1 MKYRLLGKTGL
12 RVSRLTLGTMTFG
25 ASNWGCDEKTS
36 MRIISRYL
44 DAGGNCIDVAD
55 VYAGGLS
62 EIIVGKFLKNAQR
75 DKIILASKAGFPV
88 SQDPN
93 HQGLSRA
100 HLIDACNKSLK
111 RLGTDYLDLFYLH
124 LPDPT
129 VPPEEMF
136 HALDFLYKQ
145 GKIRY
150 AGVSNFPV
158 WEYTRLCVMAEK
170 NGYIS
175 ISAGQYLYNLIHRG
189 PEEELFPAA
198 KAFGTGLFAYSP
210 LAGGMLTGKYKGM
223 EKPVEGTRFSYREKT
238 DGVRFWH
245 ERGKK
250 IADRVLEIS
259 EKSGIPP
266 YKLAI
271 GWNLSRSEIS
281 SVIIGARTIE
291 QFEKDIE
298 IEDSDLPE
306 DVIDML
312 DKATSPIFSYESWLA
327 REQARAAKKQVEFF
341 DAR

>member
-1 MKYRLLGKTGL
+1 MKYRLLGNTGL
-12 RVSRLTLGTMTFG
+12 KISRLTLGTMTFG
-25 ASNWGCDEKTS
+25 ASNWGCDEKIS

-55 VYAGGLS
+55 VYAGGAS
-62 EIIVGKFLKNAQR
+62 ELIVGKFLKNAER

-88 SQDPN
+88 SSDIN

-111 RLGTDYLDLFYLH
+111 RLQTDYLDIFYLH
-124 LPDPT
+124 LPDPA
-129 VPPEEMF
+129 VPPEEMLI
-136 HALDFLYKQ
+136 ALDFLYQQ

-150 AGVSNFPV
+150 AGVSNFPI
-158 WEYTRLCVMAEK
+158 WEYTRLSVLAQK
-170 NGYIS
+170 GGHIS

-198 KAFGTGLFAYSP
+198 SAFGTGLFAYSP

-223 EKPVEGTRFSYREKT
+223 EKPREGTRFSYREKT

-250 IADRVLEIS
+250 IADRVQEIS
-259 EKSGIPP
+259 EKTGIPS
-266 YKLAI
+266 YRLAI
-271 GWNLSRSEIS
+271 GWNLSRKEIS

-291 QFEKDIE
+291 QFEKDLTAE
-298 IEDSDLPE
+298 ETDLPTE
-306 DVIDML
+306 VITML
-312 DKATSPIFSYESWLA
+312 DEATSPIFSYESWLA
-327 REQARAAKKQVEFF
+327 REQARTIEKQVEFF
-341 DAR
+341 DA